1 VSRALGRTHVE
12 AHSTRVRGGCRTQR
26 VSVAALWA
34 RHRRRAEPQARDFKS
49 IAPVALAEPPK
60 LLAERHGGLQALRGD
75 GQWQPASRC
84 CSSAARH
91 RVGAKAAAAA
101 RAHKYV
107 KYRGNLSTR
116 FWREARARS
125 WRRRALLIWRPPAR
139 GRAAVDAVL
148 YGQSAETANAGAS
161 HARWRWR
168 TPADS
173 TSLEQW
179 RRP

>member
-1 VSRALGRTHVE
+1 MSRALGRTHVE
-12 AHSTRVRGGCRTQR
+12 AHSTRVRGGYRTQR

-91 RVGAKAAAAA
+91 RVTVGAKAAAAA
-101 RAHKYV
+101 RAYKYV

-116 FWREARARS
+116 FWRVNRSRCHGGAAR
-125 WRRRALLIWRPPAR
+125 
-139 GRAAVDAVL
+139 
-148 YGQSAETANAGAS
+148 
-161 HARWRWR
+161 
-168 TPADS
+168 
-173 TSLEQW
+173 
-179 RRP
+179 